1 MTAGDDPLV
10 AAALAARDHAHCPY
24 SGFAVGCAVE
34 AHDGTV
40 VTGANVE
47 NASFTL
53 GLCAERVALF
63 AALARGLR
71 DFRRIAVVT
80 GADHPVAP
88 CGACRQIL
96 YEFAADASLV
106 LATAAGARRAMRVR
120 DLLPEPFGPDD
131 FSPPGGRGP

>member
-1 MTAGDDPLV
+1 MTAPDDRLV
-10 AAALAARDHAHCPY
+10 AAALSARRNAHCPY

-34 AHDGTV
+34 AADGTV

-53 GLCAERVALF
+53 GLCAERVAVF
-63 AALARGLR
+63 SAVARGLR
-71 DFRRIAVVT
+71 DLRRIAVVT

-96 YEFAADASLV
+96 YEFAPDADLV
-106 LATAAGARRAMRVR
+106 LATVGGARRTLRVA

-131 FSPPGGRGP
+131 FTPPCGG